1 MATFFISDLHL
12 ASDQPRLFAA
22 FNAFLRGPARNADAL
37 YILGDFFDAWIGDD
51 DDDEFLTGVKNALRL
66 YSAAGT
72 TVYVLHGN
80 RDFLLGETFAEQTG
94 SILLA
99 ESTVI
104 DLYGRKVLVM
114 HGDSLC
120 TQDSEY
126 QQFRS
131 MVRNPG
137 WQQQVLGLPLPQ
149 RRLMAA
155 NLRRQSQSM
164 NAIKAEDIMDVT
176 PEEVTRAFRNADVD
190 LLIHGHTHRPFR
202 HQVSINGSDAERI
215 VLGAWH
221 DRGWFLEAGT
231 DGDLDLQSF
240 AIPQ

>member
-1 MATFFISDLHL
+1 MSTFFISDLHL

-22 FNAFLRGPARNADAL
+22 FEAFLQGPARNAESL

-51 DDDEFLTGVKNALRL
+51 DDDEFLATVKNLLSR

-80 RDFLLGETFAEQTG
+80 RDFLLGKTFAEQTG
-94 SILLA
+94 STLLA

-104 DLYGRKVLVM
+104 DLYGRQVLIM

-120 TQDSEY
+120 TQDVEY
-126 QQFRS
+126 QQFRA
-131 MVRNPG
+131 MVRNPS
-137 WQQQVLGLPLPQ
+137 WQQQVLALPLPQ

-155 NLRRQSQSM
+155 NLRQQSQSM
-164 NAIKAEDIMDVT
+164 NAMKAEDIMDVT
-176 PEEVTRAFRNADVD
+176 PEEVTQALRNAAVN
-190 LLIHGHTHRPFR
+190 LLIHGHTHRPDR
-202 HQVSINGSDAERI
+202 HRVSLDGLDAERI

-221 DRGWFLEAGT
+221 DQGWFLQAGA
-231 DGDLDLQSF
+231 DGSLDLRSF